1 MRRRDFPADSIE
13 GRAYRRVRTKLF
25 FYKHAVVF
33 AVVNLALYLR
43 AEFSGRPHGH
53 VVIWGWAIALAI
65 HGVLTV
71 IRLQSEGLRERM
83 LREEIERMKRDSDKK

>member
-1 MRRRDFPADSIE
+1 MRRRDFLPDSIE

-25 FYKHAVVF
+25 FYKHALVF
-33 AVVNLALYLR
+33 VAVNLALYLR
-43 AEFSGRPHGH
+43 DEFRGRPHGD
-53 VVIWGWAIALAI
+53 VILWGWGLALAI